1 MLEPDG
7 SAGRSSQAAS
17 DSDAA
22 TRQQVQNDDSAS
34 SNPRLVEKIVARGSW
49 FVARK
54 KPAIILGWAVMKSL
68 WRAAYW
74 DSPYKCGIQ
83 PHKILS
89 PVCDTVGDVPKGV
102 PPRLV

>member
-22 TRQQVQNDDSAS
+22 TRQQTQIEYIAS

-49 FVARK
+49 FTARK
-54 KPAIILGWAVMKSL
+54 SL
-68 WRAAYW
+68 PLYS
-74 DSPYKCGIQ
+74 DG
-83 PHKILS
+83 L
-89 PVCDTVGDVPKGV
+89 
-102 PPRLV
+102 